1 PAAGLAPCVGPPLGL
16 PPRWSEPPPRQPSF
30 WQLGRC
36 TVAVGL
42 PCFAVA
48 ATAPLLQ
55 AWFAATGHPHG
66 RDPYFL
72 YAASNLGSL
81 IALLGYPF
89 VLEPTFGAR
98 TLADLWAVGFIA
110 LLIAIAICFLTLR
123 GRAVSSLSTSDQ
135 AAGTPA

>member
-55 AWFAATGHPHG
+55 AWFAATGHPDG

-81 IALLGYPF
+81 VALLGYPF
-89 VLEPTFGAR
+89 LLAPLLGTRALAELWSGGFVALIGA
-98 TLADLWAVGFIA
+98 IP
-110 LLIAIAICFLTLR
+110 ICFFALR
-123 GRAVSSLSTSDQ
+123 GRTSAPLQ
-135 AAGTPA
+135 PT